1 MLAVVPSV
9 LPLYLDAVV
18 SMVSGYNACMVPH
31 LTYISWQAVVSEQA
45 VCLQTAGSAYL
56 WSDVELIVMNG
67 VWLLLCGSM
76 LNSLGASG
84 MSCASSKSDKTRWSH
99 ER

>member
-1 MLAVVPSV
+1 M
-9 LPLYLDAVV
+9 PLYLDAVV
-18 SMVSGYNACMVPH
+18 SMVSGYSTCRVLH
-31 LTYISWQAVVSEQA
+31 LTCILWQAVVSEQA
-45 VCLQTAGSAYL
+45 QFLQTASSAYF
-56 WSDVELIVMNG
+56 WSDDELIVMNW

-84 MSCASSKSDKTRWSH
+84 MYCASSKSDKTRCSH